1 MTRSTIGVM
10 SLVGDHERE
19 RAARTLRR
27 HYVAGRLDEA
37 QLSERLDVVL
47 RARSSWDIAFAL
59 RRLPWLEEIVSHARY
74 GLVVLLTVAVWLML
88 SLAILVAFIAWVVG
102 NGATLGGLIAFPAVW
117 LFLSALI
124 YRRTQVSRR
133 EHQRR

>member
-1 MTRSTIGVM
+1 MTAMR
-10 SLVGDHERE
+10 LVGDHERE

-59 RRLPWLEEIVSHARY
+59 RRLPWLEEIVSHFRY
-74 GLVVLLTVAVWLML
+74 GLVVLLTVTVWLML

-102 NGATLGGLIAFPAVW
+102 HGATLGGLIAFPAVW
-117 LFLSALI
+117 LFLSAVL
-124 YRRTQVSRR
+124 YRRTLVTRR
-133 EHQRR
+133 QHQRR

>member
-1 MTRSTIGVM
+1 M

-27 HYVAGRLDEA
+27 HYVAGRLDET

-47 RARSSWDIAFAL
+47 RARSSWDIAYAL
-59 RRLPWLEEIVSHARY
+59 RRLPWLDELLSRAKY
-74 GLVVLLTVAVWLML
+74 GLVVLVTVAVWLML
-88 SLAILVAFIAWVVG
+88 SLAMLVAFIAWVVA

-117 LFLSALI
+117 LFLSALL
-124 YRRTQVSRR
+124 YRHTKVTRR

>member
-1 MTRSTIGVM
+1 M

-27 HYVAGRLDEA
+27 HYVAGRLDED

-59 RRLPWLEEIVSHARY
+59 RRLPWLDELLSHAKY
-74 GLVVLLTVAVWLML
+74 GLVVLVTLAVWLML
-88 SLAILVAFIAWVVG
+88 SLAMLVAFIAWVVA

-117 LFLSALI
+117 IFLSALL
-124 YRRTQVSRR
+124 YRHTKTTRR